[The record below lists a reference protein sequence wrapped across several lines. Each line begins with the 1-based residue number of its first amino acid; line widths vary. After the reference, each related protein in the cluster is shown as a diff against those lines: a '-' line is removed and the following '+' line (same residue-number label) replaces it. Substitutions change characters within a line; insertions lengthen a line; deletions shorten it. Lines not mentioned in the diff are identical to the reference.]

1 METSNFSRV
10 RGVRG
15 PDSPHENC
23 HFQPENRE
31 FRPNLAKSCQILRN
45 PGSRPS
51 NSWKSG
57 SNRPKSAQI
66 SLLDLKN
73 RKIEKKNTLVRAWNR
88 TFTLFQGRPPKLT
101 KNGVKSGSKR
111 GQIGVQT
118 VKSGSKCSNPGPSGQ
133 IRAIPGS
140 RPQKTRNSALSDPK
154 IEVLSTS
161 RRENPG
167 GDPGPPS
174 HQGSE
179 DPLGLSFP
187 ANSGLN

>member
-101 KNGVKSGSKR
+101 KTGVKSGSKR

-118 VKSGSKCSNPGPSGQ
+118 VKSGSKWPNSGKSGVQTPKNPKFGTFRPKNRGPVDLSEGKPWRGSGPS
-133 IRAIPGS
+133 ITPR
-140 RPQKTRNSALSDPK
+140 
-154 IEVLSTS
+154 V
-161 RRENPG
+161 
-167 GDPGPPS
+167 
-174 HQGSE
+174 
-179 DPLGLSFP
+179 
-187 ANSGLN
+187 